1 MGHRAGRALNT
12 RPAALFV
19 ALGLIGVAACSRTVE
34 SAEPPQGVPGPLV
47 VVTTTDQSAPAA
59 ATPAATTTTTAVA
72 RSAPTIAPTTPVPTT
87 TTSTTTAT
95 TSTTTTT
102 VPPLDV
108 FEPTCVVQVRPNGT
122 LLEIVAEFDDDS
134 VDVETV
140 MAENGLESDVIVPR
154 QLLDV
159 CVDNGIDDITGEA
172 RGERN
177 SAIVQRSVRLQQT
190 KLNELFA
197 GLGINDLL
205 VDGVSGPVT
214 RQRLCAFRLAVNLPV
229 TTEDMAPG
237 GPEEA
242 QLISTAVLPIPFN
255 SAILAERWIIIDQ
268 TCQIMFVGEG
278 VAALRFVFP
287 TSTGSVG
294 FETRPQER
302 SRAFKFNPAL
312 ENGGWHNSLTYPAA
326 EDNPLNGNMYKP
338 LYFDNGQAI
347 HGANNVPTTPQSKG
361 CARLRVEH
369 MDQLV
374 AWLGLSDAT
383 GIIGSR
389 DRINV
394 AVNVQGAFI
403 PR

>member
-1 MGHRAGRALNT
+1 
-12 RPAALFV
+12 
-19 ALGLIGVAACSRTVE
+19 
-34 SAEPPQGVPGPLV
+34 
-47 VVTTTDQSAPAA
+47 
-59 ATPAATTTTTAVA
+59 
-72 RSAPTIAPTTPVPTT
+72 
-87 TTSTTTAT
+87 
-95 TSTTTTT
+95 

-108 FEPTCVVQVRPNGT
+108 FEPTCVVEVQPNGS
-122 LLEIVAEFDDDS
+122 LLEIVAQFDDDS

-177 SAIVQRSVRLQQT
+177 SAIVQRAVRQQQT

-197 GLGINDLL
+197 GLGINELL
-205 VDGVSGPVT
+205 VDGISGPVT
-214 RQRLCAFRLAVNLPV
+214 RQRLCAFRLAVNLPIS
-229 TTEDMAPG
+229 TEDMAPG
-237 GPEEA
+237 SPEEA
-242 QLISTAVLPIPFN
+242 QLMSTPVLPIPFN

-268 TCQIMFVGEG
+268 TCQIMFVGTG
-278 VAALRFVFP
+278 VTALNFVFP

-302 SRAFKFNPAL
+302 SRVFKFNPAL
-312 ENGGWHNSLTYPAA
+312 DNGGWHNSLTYPAA

-383 GIIGSR
+383 GIVGSR

-394 AVNVQGAFI
+394 AVNVQGVFI